1 MTCGG
6 AEPARSRARHDV
18 LVAEVTDDSRCP
30 CLSGETYGACCGR
43 FHAGLAAGGPYPPTA
58 AALMRSRYSA
68 SAVGDLSYLKATW
81 HPRTRPADLAPDGVT
96 WRRLDVLGTVAGGP
110 FDTAGVVEFV
120 AHYRFPAGAGRLHE
134 VSRFVREGRRWF

>member
-58 AALMRSRYSA
+58 AALMRSRYRA

-110 FDTAGVVEFV
+110 FDTAGVVEFA